1 MNNIIFSFKENWTI
15 SCEISDLRFQPPL
28 HIENVPLCDIASLGS
43 ICQSVE
49 KKLNFL
55 AETLLFWSSKSVSS
69 FLSSWSCSSSVN
81 QTLHSTPVE
90 QQDGSHLSYSKT
102 RVDECVVI
110 FQYILRLGQVMY
122 FWLQGLVHVVKRIA
136 LSLYPGLM
144 RSWTLHSTPVEQQDG
159 SHLSYSKSRGDEF
172 VVTFQLNTCQVFKFL
187 ICVHIFD
194 LKP

>member
-1 MNNIIFSFKENWTI
+1 MWLNLEMYFYFRSILKKTNRISFNLYILLDNIFFIFRKIGWYP
-15 SCEISDLRFQPPL
+15 LRFQPAL

-90 QQDGSHLSYSKT
+90 QQDGSHLSYSKN

-110 FQYILRLGQVMY
+110 FQ
-122 FWLQGLVHVVKRIA
+122 
-136 LSLYPGLM
+136 
-144 RSWTLHSTPVEQQDG
+144 
-159 SHLSYSKSRGDEF
+159 
-172 VVTFQLNTCQVFKFL
+172 LNTC
-187 ICVHIFD
+187 
-194 LKP
+194 